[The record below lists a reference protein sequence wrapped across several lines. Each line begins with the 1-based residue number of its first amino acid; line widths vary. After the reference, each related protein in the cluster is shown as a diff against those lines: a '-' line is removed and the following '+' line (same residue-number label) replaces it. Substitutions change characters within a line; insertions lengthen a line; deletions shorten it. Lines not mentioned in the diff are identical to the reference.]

1 MAAVLTPQ
9 WSNSYSPQVRL
20 TVNAVNASSSI
31 ANLNWTLEYVGHGYP
46 PHTAGGRAYSVVIA
60 GETVGSGSYDING
73 KTGTYTIANGTK
85 QVTRQKSNQNIS
97 FSVSFAFNLTWS
109 GVYGGTKSASGS
121 VTVQARSSNTYSFN
135 ANGGSGAPSAAT
147 KWGGIDFT
155 FPTGKPSRTGYEFN
169 GWYNSDINSGT
180 LYQPGQTVHDLP
192 DQAVTWYASWTAN
205 TFTVTYNANYG
216 TGAPAAQT
224 KVYDVD
230 LILSSTQPTR
240 ENCIF
245 LGWGTAPLATTVA
258 YTPGAT
264 YSANASITLYAMWR
278 LAYNNPV
285 ISNVKVDRC
294 QSSGTFD
301 DEGKYFKISFDWQLD
316 EVNSGGIKNITISYK
331 LIGGTSDYVNYP
343 ITATGKS
350 GSVTNRVYGLGLL
363 STESSYDIKIV
374 VEDDKGST
382 EYHATLPATKYIID
396 FSPQGGVGFGRPAP
410 SDQTVAF
417 SIPVII
423 NGTNMFLNNGAAIYF
438 QDTDGENSMSLVRGT
453 SVDRQLIWTLNQL
466 YLTGSLALNSHLYL
480 SNDAGVAGRST
491 SGSYLNMLKMNT
503 SDQVE
508 LNWSSGGLRGMVRK
522 QLWAGTWSSG
532 SITVADVPKYNMFL
546 ISFSGGTEDDTE
558 DGYLIANR
566 NAAGTRISGIG
577 AVIGGTGNSPRI
589 VCCDIMVSG
598 STLTYSGLTMNA
610 ITASVGHFS
619 SGRKIR
625 RIVGLF

>member
-1 MAAVLTPQ
+1 MATILTPQ

-31 ANLNWTLEYVGHGYP
+31 TNLNWTLEYVGHGYP
-46 PHTAGGRAYSVVIA
+46 PHTTGGRAYSVVIA

-73 KTGTYTIANGTK
+73 KTGTYTIASGTK

-135 ANGGSGAPSAAT
+135 ANGGSGAPSAVT

-216 TGAPAAQT
+216 TGAPGSQT

-240 ENCIF
+240 ENHIF

-258 YTPGAT
+258 YAPGAT

-278 LAYNNPV
+278 LAYNPPV
-285 ISNVKVDRC
+285 IENVKIDR
-294 QSSGTFD
+294 STSLGTIT
-301 DEGKYFKISFDWQLD
+301 DEGDMAAVSFDWRLD
-316 EVNSGGIKNITISYK
+316 ENSGGLESIKVGYRRE
-331 LIGGTSDYVNYP
+331 GGSWFDSTV
-343 ITATGKS
+343 TAS
-350 GSVTNRVYGLGLL
+350 GMSGHVEKKTVGLML
-363 STESSYDIKIV
+363 STENSYEIRILV
-374 VEDDKGST
+374 TDDKGST
-382 EYHATLPATKYIID
+382 EYIGTLPATKYIID
-396 FSPQGGVGFGRPAP
+396 FSPEGGIGFGKPAP
-410 SDQTVAF
+410 DDQTIRCYKDF
-417 SIPVII
+417 YHESPVYVV
-423 NGTNMFLNNGAAIYF
+423 GGQSIYF
-438 QDTDGENSMSLVRGT
+438 EDSDGEYSIRLVRGSQPGMLT
-453 SVDRQLIWTLNQL
+453 TNLDRWDINGDLYIDNVHLRNNMALMGQL
-466 YLTGSLALNSHLYL
+466 
-480 SNDAGVAGRST
+480 T
-491 SGSYLNMLKMNT
+491 SGSYSAIVKLNS

-508 LNWSSGGLRGMVRK
+508 LNWTSGGLRGRVRK
-522 QLWAGTWSSG
+522 QLWSGTWSSG
-532 SITVADVPKYNMFL
+532 SLTLAEVPFYNMFL
-546 ISFSGGTEDDTE
+546 ISFSGGTDDTTE

-566 NAAGTRISGIG
+566 DATGKRISGIG

-589 VCCDIMVSG
+589 VCCDITVDG
-598 STLTYSGLTMNA
+598 TKLTYSGLTMTA
-610 ITASVGHFS
+610 ITS
-619 SGRKIR
+619 SIGSFKTARKIR

>member
-1 MAAVLTPQ
+1 MATILTPQ

-31 ANLNWTLEYVGHGYP
+31 TNLNWTLEYVGHGYP
-46 PHTAGGRAYSVVIA
+46 PHTTGGRAYLVVIA

-135 ANGGSGAPSAAT
+135 ANGGSGAPSAVT

-216 TGAPAAQT
+216 TGAPGSQT

-240 ENCIF
+240 ENHIF

-258 YTPGAT
+258 YAPGAT

-278 LAYNNPV
+278 LAYNPPV
-285 ISNVKVDRC
+285 IENVKIDR
-294 QSSGTFD
+294 STSLGTIT
-301 DEGKYFKISFDWQLD
+301 DEGDMAAVSFDWRLD
-316 EVNSGGIKNITISYK
+316 ENSGGLESIKVGYRRE
-331 LIGGTSDYVNYP
+331 GGSWFDSTV
-343 ITATGKS
+343 TAS
-350 GSVTNRVYGLGLL
+350 GMSGHVEKKTVGLML
-363 STESSYDIKIV
+363 STENSYEIRILV
-374 VEDDKGST
+374 TDDKGST
-382 EYHATLPATKYIID
+382 EYIGTLPATKYIID
-396 FSPQGGVGFGRPAP
+396 FSPEGGIGFGKPAP
-410 SDQTVAF
+410 DDQTIRCYKDF
-417 SIPVII
+417 YHESPVYVV
-423 NGTNMFLNNGAAIYF
+423 GGQSIYF
-438 QDTDGENSMSLVRGT
+438 EDSDGEYSIRLVRGSQPGMLT
-453 SVDRQLIWTLNQL
+453 TNLDRWDINGDLYIDNVHLRNNMALMGQL
-466 YLTGSLALNSHLYL
+466 
-480 SNDAGVAGRST
+480 T
-491 SGSYLNMLKMNT
+491 SGSYSAIVKLNS

-508 LNWSSGGLRGMVRK
+508 LNWTSGGLRGRVRK
-522 QLWAGTWSSG
+522 QLWSGTWSSG
-532 SITVADVPKYNMFL
+532 SLTLAEVPFYNMFL
-546 ISFSGGTEDDTE
+546 ISFSGGTNDTTE

-566 NAAGTRISGIG
+566 DATGKRISGIG

-589 VCCDIMVSG
+589 VCCDITVDG
-598 STLTYSGLTMNA
+598 TKLTYSGLTMTA
-610 ITASVGHFS
+610 ITS
-619 SGRKIR
+619 SIGSFKTARKIR

>member
-1 MAAVLTPQ
+1 MATILTPQ

-20 TVNAVNASSSI
+20 TVNAANASSSI
-31 ANLNWTLEYVGHGYP
+31 TNLNWTLEYVGHGYP
-46 PHTAGGRAYSVVIA
+46 PHTTGGRAYSVVIA

-135 ANGGSGAPSAAT
+135 ANGGSGAPSAVT

-224 KVYDVD
+224 KVYDID

-240 ENCIF
+240 ENHIF

-258 YTPGAT
+258 YAPGAT

-278 LAYNNPV
+278 LAYNPPV
-285 ISNVKVDRC
+285 IENVKIDR
-294 QSSGTFD
+294 STSLGTIT
-301 DEGKYFKISFDWQLD
+301 DEGDMAAVSFDWRLD
-316 EVNSGGIKNITISYK
+316 ENSGGLESIKVGYRRE
-331 LIGGTSDYVNYP
+331 GGSWFDSTV
-343 ITATGKS
+343 TAS
-350 GSVTNRVYGLGLL
+350 GMSGHVEKKTVGLML
-363 STESSYDIKIV
+363 STENSYEIRILV
-374 VEDDKGST
+374 TDDKGST
-382 EYHATLPATKYIID
+382 EYIGTLPATKYIID
-396 FSPQGGVGFGRPAP
+396 FSPEGGIGFGKPAP
-410 SDQTVAF
+410 DDQTIRCYKDF
-417 SIPVII
+417 YHESPVYVV
-423 NGTNMFLNNGAAIYF
+423 GGQSIYF
-438 QDTDGENSMSLVRGT
+438 EDSDGEYSIRLVRGSQPGMLT
-453 SVDRQLIWTLNQL
+453 TNLDRWDINGDLYIDNVHLRNNMALMGQL
-466 YLTGSLALNSHLYL
+466 
-480 SNDAGVAGRST
+480 T
-491 SGSYLNMLKMNT
+491 SGSYSAIVKLNS

-508 LNWSSGGLRGMVRK
+508 LNWTSGGLRGRVRK
-522 QLWAGTWSSG
+522 QLWSGTWSSG
-532 SITVADVPKYNMFL
+532 SLTLAEVPFYNMFL
-546 ISFSGGTEDDTE
+546 ISFSGGTNDTTE

-566 NAAGTRISGIG
+566 DATGKRISGIG

-589 VCCDIMVSG
+589 VCCDITVDG
-598 STLTYSGLTMNA
+598 TKLTYSGLTMTA
-610 ITASVGHFS
+610 ITS
-619 SGRKIR
+619 SIGSFKTARKIR

>member
-1 MAAVLTPQ
+1 MATILTPQ

-31 ANLNWTLEYVGHGYP
+31 TNLNWTLEYVGHGYP
-46 PHTAGGRAYSVVIA
+46 PHTTGGRAYSVVIA

-135 ANGGSGAPSAAT
+135 ANGGSGAPSAVT

-216 TGAPAAQT
+216 TGAPGSQT

-240 ENCIF
+240 ENHIF

-258 YTPGAT
+258 YAPGAT

-278 LAYNNPV
+278 RAYNPPV
-285 ISNVKVDRC
+285 IENVKIDR
-294 QSSGTFD
+294 STSLGTIT
-301 DEGKYFKISFDWQLD
+301 DEGDMAAVSFDWRLD
-316 EVNSGGIKNITISYK
+316 ENSGGLESIKVGYRRE
-331 LIGGTSDYVNYP
+331 GGSWFDNTV
-343 ITATGKS
+343 TAS
-350 GSVTNRVYGLGLL
+350 GMSGHVEKKTVGLML
-363 STESSYDIKIV
+363 STENSYEIRILV
-374 VEDDKGST
+374 TDDKGST
-382 EYHATLPATKYIID
+382 EYIGTLPATKYIID
-396 FSPQGGVGFGRPAP
+396 FSPEGGIGFGKPAP
-410 SDQTVAF
+410 DDQTIRCYKDF
-417 SIPVII
+417 YHESPVYVV
-423 NGTNMFLNNGAAIYF
+423 GGQSIYF
-438 QDTDGENSMSLVRGT
+438 EDADGVYSIRLVRGSQPGMLT
-453 SVDRQLIWTLNQL
+453 TNLDRWDINGDLYIDNVHLRNNMALMGQL
-466 YLTGSLALNSHLYL
+466 
-480 SNDAGVAGRST
+480 T
-491 SGSYLNMLKMNT
+491 SGSYSAIVKLNS

-508 LNWSSGGLRGMVRK
+508 LNWTSGGLRGRVRK
-522 QLWAGTWSSG
+522 QLWSGTWSSG
-532 SITVADVPKYNMFL
+532 SLTLAEVPFYNMFL
-546 ISFSGGTEDDTE
+546 ISFSGGTNDTTE

-566 NAAGTRISGIG
+566 DATGKRISGIG

-589 VCCDIMVSG
+589 VCCDITVDG
-598 STLTYSGLTMNA
+598 TKLTYSGLTMTA
-610 ITASVGHFS
+610 ITS
-619 SGRKIR
+619 SIGSFKTARKIR

>member
-1 MAAVLTPQ
+1 MAAILTPQ

-31 ANLNWTLEYVGHGYP
+31 TNLNWTLEYVGHGYP
-46 PHTAGGRAYSVVIA
+46 PHTTGGRAYSVVIA

-73 KTGTYTIANGTK
+73 KTGTYTIASGTK

-135 ANGGSGAPSAAT
+135 ANGGSGAPSAVT

-224 KVYDVD
+224 KVYDID
-230 LILSSTQPTR
+230 LTLSSTQPTR

-258 YTPGAT
+258 YAPGAT

-278 LAYNNPV
+278 LAYNNP
-285 ISNVKVDRC
+285 IIENVKIDRC
-294 QSSGTFD
+294 SSTGTLD
-301 DEGKYFKISFDWQLD
+301 DEGRSYKISFDWRLD
-316 EVNSGGIKNITISYK
+316 ENSGGVEEIAVYHKLRTSSDWMSNGAISA
-331 LIGGTSDYVNYP
+331 S
-343 ITATGKS
+343 GKS
-350 GSVTNRVYGLGLL
+350 GSVEKVYGFGIL
-363 STESSYDIKIV
+363 STDSPYDVRIV
-374 VEDDKGST
+374 VTDDKGSS
-382 EYHATLPATKYIID
+382 EYTAVLPATQYIID
-396 FSPQGGVGFGRPAP
+396 FSPEGGIGFGMPAP
-410 SDQTVAF
+410 DDSTIHFYKDVYHE
-417 SIPVII
+417 SPVYIVGGQSLFFED
-423 NGTNMFLNNGAAIYF
+423 NE
-438 QDTDGENSMSLVRGT
+438 GENSIRFVRG
-453 SVDRQLIWTLNQL
+453 SQAGQLVLDLTRLDLNGDLYSNNIRLRNNMMLYGQL
-466 YLTGSLALNSHLYL
+466 
-480 SNDAGVAGRST
+480 T
-491 SGSYLNMLKMNT
+491 SGNYSKMLGLNA

-508 LNWSSGGLRGMVRK
+508 LNWSTGGLRGMVRS
-522 QLWAGTWSSG
+522 QLWSGTWSSG
-532 SITVADVPKYNMFL
+532 SITVTNAPNYNMFL
-546 ISFSGGTEDDTE
+546 IAFSGGTEDDTE

-577 AVIGGTGNSPRI
+577 AVVGGTGNSPRI
-589 VCCDIMVSG
+589 ICCDIMVSG
-598 STLTYSGLTMNA
+598 TTLTYNGLTMNA

-619 SGRKIR
+619 SARKIR

>member
-1 MAAVLTPQ
+1 MATILTPQ

-31 ANLNWTLEYVGHGYP
+31 TNLNWTLEYVGHGYP
-46 PHTAGGRAYSVVIA
+46 PHTTGGRAYSVVIA

-73 KTGTYTIANGTK
+73 KTGTYTIASGTK
-85 QVTRQKSNQNIS
+85 QVTRQKSNQTIS

-135 ANGGSGAPSAAT
+135 ANGGSGAPSAST

-155 FPTGKPSRTGYEFN
+155 FPTGRPSRTGYSFD

-180 LYQPGQTVHDLP
+180 LYQPGQTVTNLP

-216 TGAPAAQT
+216 TGAPADQT

-230 LILSSTQPTR
+230 LTLSSTQPTR

-258 YTPGAT
+258 YAPGAT

-278 LAYNNPV
+278 LAYNPPV
-285 ISNVKVDRC
+285 IENVKIDR
-294 QSSGTFD
+294 STSLGTIT
-301 DEGKYFKISFDWQLD
+301 DEGDMAAVSFDWRLD
-316 EVNSGGIKNITISYK
+316 ENSGGLESIKVGYRRE
-331 LIGGTSDYVNYP
+331 GGSWFDSTV
-343 ITATGKS
+343 TAS
-350 GSVTNRVYGLGLL
+350 GMSGHVEKKTVGLML
-363 STESSYDIKIV
+363 STENSYEIRILV
-374 VEDDKGST
+374 TDDKGST
-382 EYHATLPATKYIID
+382 EYIGTLPATKYIID
-396 FSPQGGVGFGRPAP
+396 FSPEGGIGFGMPAP
-410 SDQTVAF
+410 DDQTIRCYKDF
-417 SIPVII
+417 YHESPVYVV
-423 NGTNMFLNNGAAIYF
+423 GGQSIYF
-438 QDTDGENSMSLVRGT
+438 EDSDGEYSIRLVRGSQPGMLT
-453 SVDRQLIWTLNQL
+453 TNLDRWDINGDLYIDNVHLRNNMALMGQL
-466 YLTGSLALNSHLYL
+466 
-480 SNDAGVAGRST
+480 T
-491 SGSYLNMLKMNT
+491 SGSYSAIVKLNS

-508 LNWSSGGLRGMVRK
+508 LNWTSGGLRGRVRK

-532 SITVADVPKYNMFL
+532 SLTLDEVPFYNMFL
-546 ISFSGGTEDDTE
+546 IAFSGGTEDDTE

-566 NAAGTRISGIG
+566 DATGKRISGIG

-589 VCCDIMVSG
+589 VCCEIMVSG
-598 STLTYSGLTMNA
+598 TTLTYNGLTMNA
-610 ITASVGHFS
+610 ITTSVGHFS

>member
-1 MAAVLTPQ
+1 MATILTPQ

-31 ANLNWTLEYVGHGYP
+31 TNLNWTLEYVGHGYP
-46 PHTAGGRAYSVVIA
+46 PHTTGGRAYSVVIA

-135 ANGGSGAPSAAT
+135 ANGGSGAPSAVT

-216 TGAPAAQT
+216 TGAPGSQT

-240 ENCIF
+240 ENHIF

-258 YTPGAT
+258 YAPGAT

-278 LAYNNPV
+278 RAYNPPV
-285 ISNVKVDRC
+285 IENVKIDR
-294 QSSGTFD
+294 STSLGTIT
-301 DEGKYFKISFDWQLD
+301 DEGDMAAVSFDWRLD
-316 EVNSGGIKNITISYK
+316 ENSGGLESIKVGYRRE
-331 LIGGTSDYVNYP
+331 GGSWFDNTV
-343 ITATGKS
+343 TAS
-350 GSVTNRVYGLGLL
+350 GMSGHVEKKTVGLML
-363 STESSYDIKIV
+363 STENSYEIRILV
-374 VEDDKGST
+374 TDDKGST
-382 EYHATLPATKYIID
+382 EYIGTLPATKYIID
-396 FSPQGGVGFGRPAP
+396 FSPEGGIGFGKPAP
-410 SDQTVAF
+410 DDQTIRCYKDF
-417 SIPVII
+417 YHESPVYVV
-423 NGTNMFLNNGAAIYF
+423 GGQSIYF
-438 QDTDGENSMSLVRGT
+438 EDADGVYSIRLVRGSQPGMLT
-453 SVDRQLIWTLNQL
+453 TNLDRWDINGDLYIDNVHLRNNMALMGQL
-466 YLTGSLALNSHLYL
+466 
-480 SNDAGVAGRST
+480 T
-491 SGSYLNMLKMNT
+491 SGSYSAIVKLNS

-508 LNWSSGGLRGMVRK
+508 LNWTSGGLRGRVRK
-522 QLWAGTWSSG
+522 QLWSGTWSSG
-532 SITVADVPKYNMFL
+532 SLTLAEVPFYNMFL
-546 ISFSGGTEDDTE
+546 ISFSGGTNDTTE

-566 NAAGTRISGIG
+566 DATGKRISGIG
-577 AVIGGTGNSPRI
+577 AVIGGAGNYPRI
-589 VCCDIMVSG
+589 VCCDITVDG
-598 STLTYSGLTMNA
+598 TKLTYSGLTMTA
-610 ITASVGHFS
+610 ITS
-619 SGRKIR
+619 SIGSFKTARKIR

>member
-1 MAAVLTPQ
+1 MAAILTPQ

-31 ANLNWTLEYVGHGYP
+31 TNLNWTLEYVGHGYP
-46 PHTAGGRAYSVVIA
+46 PHTTGGRAYSVVIA

-73 KTGTYTIANGTK
+73 KTGTYTIASGTK

-135 ANGGSGAPSAAT
+135 ANGGSGAPSAVT

-192 DQAVTWYASWTAN
+192 DQAVIWYASWTAN
-205 TFTVTYNANYG
+205 TFTVTYNANNG
-216 TGAPAAQT
+216 TGAPGSQT

-240 ENCIF
+240 ENHIF

-258 YTPGAT
+258 YAPGAT

-278 LAYNNPV
+278 LAYNPPV
-285 ISNVKVDRC
+285 IENVKIDR
-294 QSSGTFD
+294 STSLGTIT
-301 DEGKYFKISFDWQLD
+301 DEGDMAAVSFDWRLD
-316 EVNSGGIKNITISYK
+316 ENSGGLESIKVGYRRE
-331 LIGGTSDYVNYP
+331 GGSWFDSTV
-343 ITATGKS
+343 TAS
-350 GSVTNRVYGLGLL
+350 GMSGHVEKKTVGLML
-363 STESSYDIKIV
+363 STENSYEIRILV
-374 VEDDKGST
+374 TDDKGST
-382 EYHATLPATKYIID
+382 EYIGTLPATKYIID
-396 FSPQGGVGFGRPAP
+396 FSPEGGIGLGKPAP
-410 SDQTVAF
+410 DDQTIRCYKDF
-417 SIPVII
+417 YHESPVYVV
-423 NGTNMFLNNGAAIYF
+423 GGQSIYF
-438 QDTDGENSMSLVRGT
+438 EDSDGEYSIRLVRGSQPGMLT
-453 SVDRQLIWTLNQL
+453 TNLDRWDINGDLYIDNVHLRNNMALMGQL
-466 YLTGSLALNSHLYL
+466 
-480 SNDAGVAGRST
+480 T
-491 SGSYLNMLKMNT
+491 SGSYSAIVKLNS

-508 LNWSSGGLRGMVRK
+508 LNWTSGGLRGRVRK
-522 QLWAGTWSSG
+522 QLWSGTWSSG
-532 SITVADVPKYNMFL
+532 SLTLAEVPFYNMFL
-546 ISFSGGTEDDTE
+546 ISFSGGTNDTTE

-566 NAAGTRISGIG
+566 DATGKRISGIG

-589 VCCDIMVSG
+589 VCCDITVDG
-598 STLTYSGLTMNA
+598 TKLTYSGLTMTA
-610 ITASVGHFS
+610 ITS
-619 SGRKIR
+619 SIGSFKTARKIR

>member
-1 MAAVLTPQ
+1 MATILTPQ

-31 ANLNWTLEYVGHGYP
+31 TNLNWTLEYVGHGYP
-46 PHTAGGRAYSVVIA
+46 PHTTGGRAYSVVIA
-60 GETVGSGSYDING
+60 GETVGSGSYDIKE

-135 ANGGSGAPSAAT
+135 ANGGSGAPSAVT

-180 LYQPGQTVHDLP
+180 LYQPGQTVHGLP
-192 DQAVTWYASWTAN
+192 DQAITWYASWTAN

-216 TGAPAAQT
+216 TGAPGSQT

-240 ENCIF
+240 ENHIF

-258 YTPGAT
+258 YAPGAT

-278 LAYNNPV
+278 LAYNPPV
-285 ISNVKVDRC
+285 IENVKIDR
-294 QSSGTFD
+294 STSLGTIT
-301 DEGKYFKISFDWQLD
+301 DEGDMAAVSFDWRLD
-316 EVNSGGIKNITISYK
+316 ENSGGLESIKVGYRRE
-331 LIGGTSDYVNYP
+331 GGSWFDSTV
-343 ITATGKS
+343 TAS
-350 GSVTNRVYGLGLL
+350 GMSGHVEKKTVGLML
-363 STESSYDIKIV
+363 STENSYEIRILV
-374 VEDDKGST
+374 TDDKGST
-382 EYHATLPATKYIID
+382 EYIGTLPATKYIID
-396 FSPQGGVGFGRPAP
+396 FSPEGGIGFGKPAP
-410 SDQTVAF
+410 DDQTIRCYKDF
-417 SIPVII
+417 YHESPVYVV
-423 NGTNMFLNNGAAIYF
+423 GGQSIYF
-438 QDTDGENSMSLVRGT
+438 EDSDGEYSIRLVRGSQPGMLT
-453 SVDRQLIWTLNQL
+453 TNLDRWDINGDLYIDNVHLRNNMALMGQL
-466 YLTGSLALNSHLYL
+466 
-480 SNDAGVAGRST
+480 T
-491 SGSYLNMLKMNT
+491 SGSYSAIVKLNS

-508 LNWSSGGLRGMVRK
+508 LNWTSGGLRGRVRK
-522 QLWAGTWSSG
+522 QLWSGTWSSG
-532 SITVADVPKYNMFL
+532 SLTLAEVPFYNMFL
-546 ISFSGGTEDDTE
+546 ISFSGGTNDTTE

-566 NAAGTRISGIG
+566 DATGKRISGIG

-589 VCCDIMVSG
+589 VCCDITVDG
-598 STLTYSGLTMNA
+598 TKLTYSGLTMTA
-610 ITASVGHFS
+610 ITS
-619 SGRKIR
+619 SIGSFKTARKIR
-625 RIVGLF
+625 RIIGLF

>member
-1 MAAVLTPQ
+1 MATILTPQ

-31 ANLNWTLEYVGHGYP
+31 TNLNWTLEYVGHGYP
-46 PHTAGGRAYSVVIA
+46 PHTTGGRAYSVVIA

-135 ANGGSGAPSAAT
+135 ANGGSGAPSAVT

-224 KVYDVD
+224 KVYDID
-230 LILSSTQPTR
+230 LTLSSTQPTR
-240 ENCIF
+240 ENHIF

-258 YTPGAT
+258 YAPGAT

-278 LAYNNPV
+278 LAYNPPV
-285 ISNVKVDRC
+285 IENVKIDR
-294 QSSGTFD
+294 STSLGTIT
-301 DEGKYFKISFDWQLD
+301 DEGDMAAVSFDWRLD
-316 EVNSGGIKNITISYK
+316 ENSGGLESIKVGYRRE
-331 LIGGTSDYVNYP
+331 GGSWFDSTV
-343 ITATGKS
+343 TAS
-350 GSVTNRVYGLGLL
+350 GMSGHVEKKTVGLML
-363 STESSYDIKIV
+363 STENSYEIRILV
-374 VEDDKGST
+374 TDDKGST
-382 EYHATLPATKYIID
+382 EYIGTLPATKYIID
-396 FSPQGGVGFGRPAP
+396 FSPEGGIGFGKPAP
-410 SDQTVAF
+410 DDQTIRCYKDF
-417 SIPVII
+417 YHESPVYVV
-423 NGTNMFLNNGAAIYF
+423 GGQSIYF
-438 QDTDGENSMSLVRGT
+438 EDSDGEYSIRLVRGSQPGMLT
-453 SVDRQLIWTLNQL
+453 TNLDRWDINGDLYIDNVHLRNNMALMGQL
-466 YLTGSLALNSHLYL
+466 
-480 SNDAGVAGRST
+480 T
-491 SGSYLNMLKMNT
+491 SGSYSAIVKLNS

-508 LNWSSGGLRGMVRK
+508 LNWTSGGLRGRVRK
-522 QLWAGTWSSG
+522 QLWSGTWSSG
-532 SITVADVPKYNMFL
+532 SLTLAEVPFYNMFL
-546 ISFSGGTEDDTE
+546 ISFSGGTNDTTE

-566 NAAGTRISGIG
+566 DATGKRISGIG

-589 VCCDIMVSG
+589 VCCDITVDG
-598 STLTYSGLTMNA
+598 TKLTYSGLTMTA
-610 ITASVGHFS
+610 ITS
-619 SGRKIR
+619 SIGSFKTARKIR

>member
-1 MAAVLTPQ
+1 MATILTPQ

-31 ANLNWTLEYVGHGYP
+31 TNLNWTLEYVGHGYP
-46 PHTAGGRAYSVVIA
+46 PHTTGGRAYSVVIA

-135 ANGGSGAPSAAT
+135 ANGGSGAPSAVT

-216 TGAPAAQT
+216 TGAPGSQT

-240 ENCIF
+240 ENHIF

-258 YTPGAT
+258 YAPGAT

-278 LAYNNPV
+278 LVYNPPV
-285 ISNVKVDRC
+285 IENVKIDR
-294 QSSGTFD
+294 STSLGTIT
-301 DEGKYFKISFDWQLD
+301 DEGDMAAVSFDWRLD
-316 EVNSGGIKNITISYK
+316 ENSGGLESIKVGYRRE
-331 LIGGTSDYVNYP
+331 GGSWFDSTV
-343 ITATGKS
+343 TAS
-350 GSVTNRVYGLGLL
+350 GMSGHVEKKTVGLML
-363 STESSYDIKIV
+363 STENSYEIRILV
-374 VEDDKGST
+374 TDDKGST
-382 EYHATLPATKYIID
+382 EYIGTLPATKYIID
-396 FSPQGGVGFGRPAP
+396 FSPEGGIGFGKPAP
-410 SDQTVAF
+410 DDQTIRCYKDF
-417 SIPVII
+417 YHESPVYVV
-423 NGTNMFLNNGAAIYF
+423 GGQSIYF
-438 QDTDGENSMSLVRGT
+438 EDSDGEYSIRLVRGSQPGMLT
-453 SVDRQLIWTLNQL
+453 TNLDRWDINGDLYIDNVHLRNNMALRGQL
-466 YLTGSLALNSHLYL
+466 
-480 SNDAGVAGRST
+480 T
-491 SGSYLNMLKMNT
+491 SGSYSAIVKLNS

-508 LNWSSGGLRGMVRK
+508 LNWTSGGLRGRVRK
-522 QLWAGTWSSG
+522 QLWSGTWSSG
-532 SITVADVPKYNMFL
+532 SLTLAEVPFYNMFL
-546 ISFSGGTEDDTE
+546 ISFSGGTNDTTE

-566 NAAGTRISGIG
+566 DATGKRISGIG

-589 VCCDIMVSG
+589 VCCDITVDG
-598 STLTYSGLTMNA
+598 TKLTYSGLTMTA
-610 ITASVGHFS
+610 ITS
-619 SGRKIR
+619 SIGSFKTARKIR

>member
-1 MAAVLTPQ
+1 MATILTPQ

-31 ANLNWTLEYVGHGYP
+31 TNLNWTLEYVGHGYP
-46 PHTAGGRAYSVVIA
+46 PHTTGGRAYSVVIA

-135 ANGGSGAPSAAT
+135 ANGGSDAPSAVT

-216 TGAPAAQT
+216 TGAPGSQT

-240 ENCIF
+240 ENHIF

-258 YTPGAT
+258 YAPGAT

-278 LAYNNPV
+278 LAYNPPV
-285 ISNVKVDRC
+285 IENVKIDR
-294 QSSGTFD
+294 STSLGTIT
-301 DEGKYFKISFDWQLD
+301 DEGDMAAVSFDWRLD
-316 EVNSGGIKNITISYK
+316 ENSGGLESIKVGYRRE
-331 LIGGTSDYVNYP
+331 GGSWFDSTV
-343 ITATGKS
+343 TAS
-350 GSVTNRVYGLGLL
+350 GMSGHVEKKTVGLML
-363 STESSYDIKIV
+363 STENSYEIRILV
-374 VEDDKGST
+374 TDDKGST
-382 EYHATLPATKYIID
+382 EYIGTLPATKYIID
-396 FSPQGGVGFGRPAP
+396 FSPEGGIGFGKPAP
-410 SDQTVAF
+410 DDQTIRCYKDF
-417 SIPVII
+417 YHESPVYVV
-423 NGTNMFLNNGAAIYF
+423 GGQSIYF
-438 QDTDGENSMSLVRGT
+438 EDSDGEYSIRLVRGSQPGMLT
-453 SVDRQLIWTLNQL
+453 TNLDRWDINGDLYIDNVHLRNNMALMGQL
-466 YLTGSLALNSHLYL
+466 
-480 SNDAGVAGRST
+480 T
-491 SGSYLNMLKMNT
+491 SGSYSAIVKLNS

-508 LNWSSGGLRGMVRK
+508 LNWTSGGLRGRVRK
-522 QLWAGTWSSG
+522 QLWSGTWSSG
-532 SITVADVPKYNMFL
+532 SLTLAEVPFYNMFL
-546 ISFSGGTEDDTE
+546 ISFSGGTNDTTE

-566 NAAGTRISGIG
+566 DATGKRISGIG

-589 VCCDIMVSG
+589 VCCDITVDG
-598 STLTYSGLTMNA
+598 TKLTYSGLTMTA
-610 ITASVGHFS
+610 ITS
-619 SGRKIR
+619 SIGSFKTARKIR

>member
-1 MAAVLTPQ
+1 MAAILTPQ

-31 ANLNWTLEYVGHGYP
+31 TNLNWTLEYVGHGYP
-46 PHTAGGRAYSVVIA
+46 PHTTGGRAYSVVIA

-169 GWYNSDINSGT
+169 GWYNSNINSGT

-205 TFTVTYNANYG
+205 TFTVTYDANNG
-216 TGAPAAQT
+216 TGAPGSQT

-240 ENCIF
+240 ENHIF

-258 YTPGAT
+258 YAPGAT

-278 LAYNNPV
+278 LAYNPPV
-285 ISNVKVDRC
+285 IENVKIDR
-294 QSSGTFD
+294 STSLGTIT
-301 DEGKYFKISFDWQLD
+301 DEGDMAAVSFDWRLD
-316 EVNSGGIKNITISYK
+316 ENSGGLESIKVGYRRE
-331 LIGGTSDYVNYP
+331 GGSWFDSTV
-343 ITATGKS
+343 TAS
-350 GSVTNRVYGLGLL
+350 GMSGHVEKKTVGLML
-363 STESSYDIKIV
+363 STENSYEIRILV
-374 VEDDKGST
+374 TDDKGST
-382 EYHATLPATKYIID
+382 EYIGTLPATKYIID
-396 FSPQGGVGFGRPAP
+396 FSPEGGIGFGKPAP
-410 SDQTVAF
+410 DDQTIRCYKDF
-417 SIPVII
+417 YHESPVYVV
-423 NGTNMFLNNGAAIYF
+423 GGQSIYF
-438 QDTDGENSMSLVRGT
+438 EDSDGEYSIRLVRGSQPGMLT
-453 SVDRQLIWTLNQL
+453 TNLDRWDINGDLYIDNVHLRNNMALMGQL
-466 YLTGSLALNSHLYL
+466 
-480 SNDAGVAGRST
+480 T
-491 SGSYLNMLKMNT
+491 SGSYSAIVKLNS

-508 LNWSSGGLRGMVRK
+508 LNWTSGGLRGRVRK
-522 QLWAGTWSSG
+522 QLWSGTWSSG
-532 SITVADVPKYNMFL
+532 SLTLAEVPFYNMFL
-546 ISFSGGTEDDTE
+546 ISFSGGTDDTTE

-566 NAAGTRISGIG
+566 DATGKRISGIG

-589 VCCDIMVSG
+589 VCCDITVDG
-598 STLTYSGLTMNA
+598 TKLTYSGLTMTA
-610 ITASVGHFS
+610 ITS
-619 SGRKIR
+619 SIGSFKTARKIR

>member
-1 MAAVLTPQ
+1 MATILTPQ

-31 ANLNWTLEYVGHGYP
+31 TNLNWTLEYVGHGYP
-46 PHTAGGRAYSVVIA
+46 PHTTGGRAYSVVIA

-135 ANGGSGAPSAAT
+135 ANGGSGAPSAVT

-216 TGAPAAQT
+216 TGAPGSQT

-240 ENCIF
+240 KNHIF

-258 YTPGAT
+258 YAPGAT

-278 LAYNNPV
+278 LAYNPPV
-285 ISNVKVDRC
+285 IENVKIDR
-294 QSSGTFD
+294 STSLGTIT
-301 DEGKYFKISFDWQLD
+301 DEGDMAAVSFDWRLD
-316 EVNSGGIKNITISYK
+316 ENSGGLESIKVGYRRE
-331 LIGGTSDYVNYP
+331 GGSWFDSTV
-343 ITATGKS
+343 TAS
-350 GSVTNRVYGLGLL
+350 GMSGHVEKKTVGLML
-363 STESSYDIKIV
+363 STENSYEIRILV
-374 VEDDKGST
+374 TDDKGST
-382 EYHATLPATKYIID
+382 EYIGTLPATKYIID
-396 FSPQGGVGFGRPAP
+396 FSPEGGIGFGKPAP
-410 SDQTVAF
+410 DDQTIRCYKDF
-417 SIPVII
+417 YHESPVYVV
-423 NGTNMFLNNGAAIYF
+423 GGQSIYF
-438 QDTDGENSMSLVRGT
+438 EDSDGEYSIRLVRGSQPGMLT
-453 SVDRQLIWTLNQL
+453 TNLDRWDINGDLYIDNVHLRNNMALMGQL
-466 YLTGSLALNSHLYL
+466 
-480 SNDAGVAGRST
+480 T
-491 SGSYLNMLKMNT
+491 SGSYSAIVKLNS

-508 LNWSSGGLRGMVRK
+508 LNWTSGGLRGRVRK
-522 QLWAGTWSSG
+522 QLWSGTWSSG
-532 SITVADVPKYNMFL
+532 SLTLAEVPFYNMFL
-546 ISFSGGTEDDTE
+546 ISFSGGTNDTTE

-566 NAAGTRISGIG
+566 DATGKRISGIG
-577 AVIGGTGNSPRI
+577 AVIGGAGNSPRI
-589 VCCDIMVSG
+589 VCCDITVDG
-598 STLTYSGLTMNA
+598 TKLTYSGLTMTA
-610 ITASVGHFS
+610 ITS
-619 SGRKIR
+619 SIGSFKTARKIR
-625 RIVGLF
+625 RIIGLF

>member
-1 MAAVLTPQ
+1 MATILTPQ

-20 TVNAVNASSSI
+20 TVNAANASSSI
-31 ANLNWTLEYVGHGYP
+31 TNLNWTLEYVGHGYP
-46 PHTAGGRAYSVVIA
+46 PHTTGGRAYSVVIA

-135 ANGGSGAPSAAT
+135 ANGGSGAPSAVT

-205 TFTVTYNANYG
+205 TFTVTYDANNG
-216 TGAPAAQT
+216 TGAPGSQT

-240 ENCIF
+240 ENHIF

-258 YTPGAT
+258 YAPGAT

-278 LAYNNPV
+278 LAYNPPV
-285 ISNVKVDRC
+285 IENVKIDR
-294 QSSGTFD
+294 STSLGTIT
-301 DEGKYFKISFDWQLD
+301 DEGDMAAVSFDWRLD
-316 EVNSGGIKNITISYK
+316 ENSGGLESIKVGYRRE
-331 LIGGTSDYVNYP
+331 GGSWFDSTV
-343 ITATGKS
+343 TAS
-350 GSVTNRVYGLGLL
+350 GMSGHVEKKTVGLML
-363 STESSYDIKIV
+363 STENSYEIRILV
-374 VEDDKGST
+374 TDDKGST
-382 EYHATLPATKYIID
+382 EYIGTLPATKYIID
-396 FSPQGGVGFGRPAP
+396 FSPEGGIGFGKPAP
-410 SDQTVAF
+410 DDQTIRCYKDF
-417 SIPVII
+417 YHESPVYVV
-423 NGTNMFLNNGAAIYF
+423 GGQSIYF
-438 QDTDGENSMSLVRGT
+438 EDSDGEYSIRLVRGSQPGMLT
-453 SVDRQLIWTLNQL
+453 TNLDRWDINGDLYIDNVHLRNNMALMGQL
-466 YLTGSLALNSHLYL
+466 
-480 SNDAGVAGRST
+480 T
-491 SGSYLNMLKMNT
+491 SGSYSAIVKLNS

-508 LNWSSGGLRGMVRK
+508 LNWTSGGLRGRVRK
-522 QLWAGTWSSG
+522 QLWSGTWSSG
-532 SITVADVPKYNMFL
+532 SLTLAEVPFYNMFL
-546 ISFSGGTEDDTE
+546 ISFSGGTNDTTE

-566 NAAGTRISGIG
+566 DATGKRISGIG

-589 VCCDIMVSG
+589 VCCDITVDG
-598 STLTYSGLTMNA
+598 TKLTYSGLTMTA
-610 ITASVGHFS
+610 ITS
-619 SGRKIR
+619 SIGSFKTARKIR
-625 RIVGLF
+625 RIIGLF

>member
-1 MAAVLTPQ
+1 MATILTPQ

-20 TVNAVNASSSI
+20 TVNAANASSSI
-31 ANLNWTLEYVGHGYP
+31 TNLNWTLEYVGHGYP
-46 PHTAGGRAYSVVIA
+46 PHTTGGRAYSVVIA

-135 ANGGSGAPSAAT
+135 ANGGSGAPSAVT

-205 TFTVTYNANYG
+205 TFTVTYDANNG
-216 TGAPAAQT
+216 TGAPGSQT

-240 ENCIF
+240 ENHIF

-258 YTPGAT
+258 YAPGAT

-278 LAYNNPV
+278 LAYNPPV
-285 ISNVKVDRC
+285 IENVKIDR
-294 QSSGTFD
+294 STSLGTIT
-301 DEGKYFKISFDWQLD
+301 DEGDMAAVSFDWRLD
-316 EVNSGGIKNITISYK
+316 ENSGGLESIKVGYRRE
-331 LIGGTSDYVNYP
+331 GGSWFDSTV
-343 ITATGKS
+343 TAS
-350 GSVTNRVYGLGLL
+350 GMSGHVEKKTVGLML
-363 STESSYDIKIV
+363 STENSYEIRILV
-374 VEDDKGST
+374 TDDKGST
-382 EYHATLPATKYIID
+382 EYIGTLPATKYIID
-396 FSPQGGVGFGRPAP
+396 FSPEGGIGFGKPAP
-410 SDQTVAF
+410 DDQTIRCYKDF
-417 SIPVII
+417 YHESPVYVV
-423 NGTNMFLNNGAAIYF
+423 GGQSIYF
-438 QDTDGENSMSLVRGT
+438 EDSDGEYSIRLVRGSQPGMLT
-453 SVDRQLIWTLNQL
+453 TNLDRWDINGDLYIDNVHLRNNMALMGQL
-466 YLTGSLALNSHLYL
+466 
-480 SNDAGVAGRST
+480 T
-491 SGSYLNMLKMNT
+491 SGSYSAIVKLNS

-508 LNWSSGGLRGMVRK
+508 LNWTSGGLRGRVRK
-522 QLWAGTWSSG
+522 QLWSGTWSSG
-532 SITVADVPKYNMFL
+532 SLTLAEVPFYNMFL
-546 ISFSGGTEDDTE
+546 ISFSGGTNDTTE

-566 NAAGTRISGIG
+566 DATGKRISGIG

-589 VCCDIMVSG
+589 VCCDITVDG
-598 STLTYSGLTMNA
+598 TKLTYSGLTMTA
-610 ITASVGHFS
+610 ITS
-619 SGRKIR
+619 SIGSFKTARKIR

>member
-1 MAAVLTPQ
+1 MEAVLTPQ

-31 ANLNWTLEYVGHGYP
+31 TNLNWTLEYVGHGYP
-46 PHTAGGRAYSVVIA
+46 PHTTGGRAYSVVIA

-73 KTGTYTIANGTK
+73 KTGTYTIANWTK

-135 ANGGSGAPSAAT
+135 ANGGSGAPSSVT

-205 TFTVTYNANYG
+205 TFTVTYDANNG
-216 TGAPAAQT
+216 TGAPGSQT

-240 ENCIF
+240 ENRIF

-258 YTPGAT
+258 YAPGAT

-278 LAYNNPV
+278 LAYNNP
-285 ISNVKVDRC
+285 IIENVKIDRC
-294 QSSGTFD
+294 SSTGTLD
-301 DEGKYFKISFDWQLD
+301 DEGRSYKISFDWRLD
-316 EVNSGGIKNITISYK
+316 ENSGGVEEIAVYHKLRTSSDWMSNGAISA
-331 LIGGTSDYVNYP
+331 S
-343 ITATGKS
+343 GKS
-350 GSVTNRVYGLGLL
+350 GSVEKVYGFGIL
-363 STESSYDIKIV
+363 STDSPYDVRIV
-374 VEDDKGST
+374 VTDDKGST
-382 EYHATLPATKYIID
+382 EYVTVLPAVQYIID
-396 FSPQGGVGFGRPAP
+396 FSPEGGIGFGMPAP
-410 SDQTVAF
+410 AYKTIRCYKDFYHES
-417 SIPVII
+417 PVYVV
-423 NGTNMFLNNGAAIYF
+423 GGQSIYF
-438 QDTDGENSMSLVRGT
+438 EDSDGEYSIRLVRGSQPGMLT
-453 SVDRQLIWTLNQL
+453 TNLDRWDINGDLYIDNVHLRNNMALMGQL
-466 YLTGSLALNSHLYL
+466 
-480 SNDAGVAGRST
+480 T
-491 SGSYLNMLKMNT
+491 SGSYSAIVKLNS

-508 LNWSSGGLRGMVRK
+508 LNWTSGGLRGRVRK
-522 QLWAGTWSSG
+522 QLWSGTWSSG
-532 SITVADVPKYNMFL
+532 SLTLAEVPFYNMFL
-546 ISFSGGTEDDTE
+546 ISFSGGTNDTTE

-566 NAAGTRISGIG
+566 DATGKRISGIG

-589 VCCDIMVSG
+589 VCCDITVDG
-598 STLTYSGLTMNA
+598 TKLTYSGLTMTA
-610 ITASVGHFS
+610 ITS
-619 SGRKIR
+619 SIGSFKTARKIR

>member
-1 MAAVLTPQ
+1 MATILTPQ

-31 ANLNWTLEYVGHGYP
+31 TNLNWTLEYVGHGYP
-46 PHTAGGRAYSVVIA
+46 PHTTGGRAYSVVIA

-73 KTGTYTIANGTK
+73 KTGTYTIASGTK

-135 ANGGSGAPSAAT
+135 ANGGSGAPSAVT

-216 TGAPAAQT
+216 TGAPGSQT

-240 ENCIF
+240 ENHIF

-258 YTPGAT
+258 YAPGAT

-278 LAYNNPV
+278 LAYNPPV
-285 ISNVKVDRC
+285 IENVKIDR
-294 QSSGTFD
+294 STSLGTIT
-301 DEGKYFKISFDWQLD
+301 DEGDMAAVSFDWRLD
-316 EVNSGGIKNITISYK
+316 ENSGGLESIKVGYRRE
-331 LIGGTSDYVNYP
+331 GGSWFDSTV
-343 ITATGKS
+343 TAS
-350 GSVTNRVYGLGLL
+350 GMSGHVEKKTVGLML
-363 STESSYDIKIV
+363 STENSYEIRILV
-374 VEDDKGST
+374 TDDKGST
-382 EYHATLPATKYIID
+382 EYIGTLPATKYIID
-396 FSPQGGVGFGRPAP
+396 FSPEGGIGFGKPAP
-410 SDQTVAF
+410 DDQTIRCYKDF
-417 SIPVII
+417 YHESPVYVV
-423 NGTNMFLNNGAAIYF
+423 GGQSIYF
-438 QDTDGENSMSLVRGT
+438 EDSDGEYSIRLVRGSQPGMLT
-453 SVDRQLIWTLNQL
+453 TNLDRWDINGDLYIDNVHLRNNMALMGQL
-466 YLTGSLALNSHLYL
+466 
-480 SNDAGVAGRST
+480 T
-491 SGSYLNMLKMNT
+491 SGSYSAIVKLNS

-508 LNWSSGGLRGMVRK
+508 LNWTSGGLRGRVRK
-522 QLWAGTWSSG
+522 QLWSGTWSSG
-532 SITVADVPKYNMFL
+532 SLTLAEVPFYNMFL
-546 ISFSGGTEDDTE
+546 ISFSGGTNDTTE

-566 NAAGTRISGIG
+566 DATGKRISGIG

-589 VCCDIMVSG
+589 VCCDITVDG
-598 STLTYSGLTMNA
+598 TKLTYSGLTMTA
-610 ITASVGHFS
+610 ITS
-619 SGRKIR
+619 SIGSFKTARKIR

>member
-1 MAAVLTPQ
+1 MATILTPQ

-31 ANLNWTLEYVGHGYP
+31 TNLNWTLEYVGHGYP
-46 PHTAGGRAYSVVIA
+46 PHTTGGRAYSVVIA

-73 KTGTYTIANGTK
+73 KTGTYTIASGTK

-135 ANGGSGAPSAAT
+135 ANGGSGAPSAVT

-205 TFTVTYNANYG
+205 MFTVTYNANYG

-224 KVYDVD
+224 KVYDID
-230 LILSSTQPTR
+230 LTLSSTQPTR
-240 ENCIF
+240 ENRIF

-258 YTPGAT
+258 YAPGAT

-278 LAYNNPV
+278 LAYNPPV
-285 ISNVKVDRC
+285 IENVKIDR
-294 QSSGTFD
+294 STSLGTIT
-301 DEGKYFKISFDWQLD
+301 DEGDMAAVSFDWRLD
-316 EVNSGGIKNITISYK
+316 ENSGGLESIKVGYRRE
-331 LIGGTSDYVNYP
+331 GGSWFDSTV
-343 ITATGKS
+343 TAS
-350 GSVTNRVYGLGLL
+350 GMSGHVEKKTVGLML
-363 STESSYDIKIV
+363 STENSYEIRILV
-374 VEDDKGST
+374 TDDKGST
-382 EYHATLPATKYIID
+382 EYIGTLPATKYIID
-396 FSPQGGVGFGRPAP
+396 FSPEGGIGFGKPAP
-410 SDQTVAF
+410 DDQTIRCYKDF
-417 SIPVII
+417 YHESPVYVV
-423 NGTNMFLNNGAAIYF
+423 GGQSIYF
-438 QDTDGENSMSLVRGT
+438 EDSDGEYSIRLVRGSQPGMLT
-453 SVDRQLIWTLNQL
+453 TNLDRWDINGDLYIDNVHLRNNMALMGQL
-466 YLTGSLALNSHLYL
+466 
-480 SNDAGVAGRST
+480 T
-491 SGSYLNMLKMNT
+491 SGSYSAIVKLNS

-508 LNWSSGGLRGMVRK
+508 LNWTSGGLRGRVRK
-522 QLWAGTWSSG
+522 QLWLGTWSSG
-532 SITVADVPKYNMFL
+532 SLTLAEVPFYNMFL
-546 ISFSGGTEDDTE
+546 ISFSGGTNDTTE

-566 NAAGTRISGIG
+566 DATGKRISGIG

-589 VCCDIMVSG
+589 VCCDITVDG
-598 STLTYSGLTMNA
+598 TKLTYSGLTMTA
-610 ITASVGHFS
+610 ITS
-619 SGRKIR
+619 SIGSFKTARKIR

>member
-1 MAAVLTPQ
+1 MATILTPQ

-31 ANLNWTLEYVGHGYP
+31 TNLNWTLEYVGHGYP
-46 PHTAGGRAYSVVIA
+46 PHTTGGRAYSVVIA

-135 ANGGSGAPSAAT
+135 ANGGSGAPSAVT

-216 TGAPAAQT
+216 TGAPGSQT

-240 ENCIF
+240 ENHIF

-258 YTPGAT
+258 YAPGAT

-278 LAYNNPV
+278 LAYNPPV
-285 ISNVKVDRC
+285 IENVKIDR
-294 QSSGTFD
+294 STSLGTIT
-301 DEGKYFKISFDWQLD
+301 DEGDMAAVSFDWRLD
-316 EVNSGGIKNITISYK
+316 ENSGGLESIKVGYRRE
-331 LIGGTSDYVNYP
+331 GGSWFDSTV
-343 ITATGKS
+343 TAS
-350 GSVTNRVYGLGLL
+350 GMSGHVEKKTVGLML
-363 STESSYDIKIV
+363 STENSYEIRILV
-374 VEDDKGST
+374 TDDKGST
-382 EYHATLPATKYIID
+382 EYIGTLPATKYIID
-396 FSPQGGVGFGRPAP
+396 FSPEGGIGFGKPAP
-410 SDQTVAF
+410 DDQTIRCYKDF
-417 SIPVII
+417 YHESPVYVV
-423 NGTNMFLNNGAAIYF
+423 GGQSIYF
-438 QDTDGENSMSLVRGT
+438 EDSDGEYSIRLVRGSQPGMLT
-453 SVDRQLIWTLNQL
+453 TNLDRWDINGDLYIDNVHLRNNMALMGQL
-466 YLTGSLALNSHLYL
+466 
-480 SNDAGVAGRST
+480 T
-491 SGSYLNMLKMNT
+491 SGSYSAIVKLNS

-508 LNWSSGGLRGMVRK
+508 LNWTSGGLRGRVRK

-532 SITVADVPKYNMFL
+532 SLTLAEVPFYNMFL
-546 ISFSGGTEDDTE
+546 ISFSGGTDDTTE

-566 NAAGTRISGIG
+566 DATGKRISGIG
-577 AVIGGTGNSPRI
+577 AVVGGTGNSPRI
-589 VCCDIMVSG
+589 VCCDITVDG
-598 STLTYSGLTMNA
+598 TKLTYSGLTMTA
-610 ITASVGHFS
+610 ITS
-619 SGRKIR
+619 SIGSFKTARKIR